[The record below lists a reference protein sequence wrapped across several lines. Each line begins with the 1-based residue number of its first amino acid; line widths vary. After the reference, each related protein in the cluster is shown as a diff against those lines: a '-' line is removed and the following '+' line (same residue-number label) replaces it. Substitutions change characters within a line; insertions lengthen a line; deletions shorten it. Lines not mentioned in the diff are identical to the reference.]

1 MKTEKFDIDRLF
13 NEPDHFLFAPKHLR
27 EKKTFIKKC
36 SDMSGGDTFFYVDEK
51 FKQDEEFIFENA
63 SLRASPSDL
72 KHIKGYI
79 FSQCVRGHVDYFD
92 IPTRFRYFDKD
103 IATAVAYY
111 GATLE
116 YYSGNYAFNN
126 TTCFFFNSRDSYN
139 YYELTQK
146 QQNNPYLAM
155 AGITKIYDIDVSN
168 NKKLMYDR
176 KFCQMYVIYK
186 AEKFDIIPKKFQMDA
201 KFVQHALARNPD
213 LYPYLDI
220 KFKNKKKYLK
230 LALTAQRPDIS
241 HLNHSK
247 YGIWVHRTTT
257 PGDLLLA
264 APEKFHTTPNLY
276 HAASL
281 GLSTLEGYKG
291 PMSAEISR
299 KLVEIHRINYNAL
312 DDKFKNNDL
321 IIRTTIRKYPRIIQ
335 KINPTHQHYLAYV
348 KIALQLDGGLIEF
361 VPKELWTDELICTVL
376 KNSGYAYS
384 SFSNELKNNEKWI
397 KIALKQAGEMY
408 TKIPVAYKSNP
419 EIIWIALRN
428 KPAIYE
434 HLPTEFKNDL
444 EICEYVYSR
453 LPRMME
459 FMPKRNL
466 VNTTLL
472 FQALMQDGLAWVYL
486 PHHLKRDLS
495 LKKQIFEQCDMTAS
509 ALVSKSS
516 NELDQPDYF
525 ESQSEKKNFYYKLS
539 LKDRADLD
547 LALISIQVDIDN
559 IYFLPV
565 SLMKNDEFMEKVYKI
580 FRKECKRQW
589 TLFKHNCDQLIA

>member
-1 MKTEKFDIDRLF
+1 MKTEKFDINRLYY
-13 NEPDHFLFAPKHLR
+13 EPDQFLLAPKHLR
-27 EKKTFIKKC
+27 NSEAFIEEC
-36 SDMSGGDTFFYVDEK
+36 SNQSSGDFFVYVDDK
-51 FKQDEEFIFENA
+51 FKQNEDFVFNNA
-63 SLRASPSDL
+63 SLRSSPSYL
-72 KHIKGYI
+72 KQYKGYT
-79 FSQCVRGHVDYFD
+79 FCHCLKRVPNYYA
-92 IPTRFRYFDKD
+92 IPSRFRYFDRD
-103 IATAVAYY
+103 IATALAYM
-111 GATLE
+111 GVTLE
-116 YYSGNYAFNN
+116 FYSVKYSFNN
-126 TTCFFFNSRDSYN
+126 TTSFFFNSDDSYN
-139 YYELTQK
+139 YYELNK
-146 QQNNPYLAM
+146 KRQNNPYLAM
-155 AGITKIYDIDVSN
+155 AAITKAYDIDVSD
-168 NKKLMYDR
+168 NKKLMYDP

-186 AEKFDIIPKKFQMDA
+186 AEKFDIIPKKFQMSA
-201 KFVQHALARNPD
+201 KFVQHVLARNPD

-230 LALTAQRPDIS
+230 LALNSQRPDIY

-257 PGDLLLA
+257 PGDVLMA
-264 APEKFHTTPNLY
+264 APEKFHSLPNLY
-276 HAASL
+276 LAASL
-281 GLSTLEGYKG
+281 GLSTLEGYTG
-291 PMSAEISR
+291 PMSAEIAR
-299 KLVEIHRINYNAL
+299 KLVELHRINYNAL
-312 DDKFKNNDL
+312 DDSFKNNDL
-321 IIRTTIRKYPRIIQ
+321 IIRTTIRKYPRMIQ
-335 KINPTHQHYLAYV
+335 NINPTHQHYLAYV

-361 VPKELWTDELICTVL
+361 VPKELWTDELICTAI
-376 KNSGYAYS
+376 KSAGYAYS

-408 TKIPVAYKSNP
+408 TNIPVAYKSNP
-419 EIIWIALRN
+419 EMIWLALRN

-444 EICEYVYSR
+444 DICEYVYSR

-539 LKDRADLD
+539 LKDRADPD

-589 TLFKHNCDQLIA
+589 KIFKHNCNQLIA